1 MAWRFYQDI
10 ELFCGKYHSFML
22 ATIRPQWAAPRMIVH
37 IFGFWQ
43 TSSHF
48 LFDSLSA
55 EFLLLLCTAGLG
67 WAFLFIVQRKWVL
80 GRVHQQQTQRP
91 RLKVLYG
98 ENFLGRKNKGVL
110 GAGWGEIWWETEIC
124 YLKQERELKYLY
136 YNHQSWLKAI
146 SGGHKGP
153 GSLASFCAWSRGF
166 FSGTVVGQRGLLL
179 SVFSSPFFSLS
190 PLFSSEEWADQAE
203 FWFCFQA
210 SGLISQ
216 IVSIGLVWSFEGF
229 FLLPPILFYS

>member
-10 ELFCGKYHSFML
+10 ELFCRKYHSFML

-98 ENFLGRKNKGVL
+98 ENLLGRKNKGVL
-110 GAGWGEIWWETEIC
+110 GAGWGEIWWETE
-124 YLKQERELKYLY
+124 RG
-136 YNHQSWLKAI
+136 W
-146 SGGHKGP
+146 SGGQC
-153 GSLASFCAWSRGF
+153 LAHAH
-166 FSGTVVGQRGLLL
+166 QGLAPNLWVLWRNLL
-179 SVFSSPFFSLS
+179 S
-190 PLFSSEEWADQAE
+190 
-203 FWFCFQA
+203 
-210 SGLISQ
+210 
-216 IVSIGLVWSFEGF
+216 
-229 FLLPPILFYS
+229 